1 MFRGYLFYKIYA
13 DDMVFILN
21 TEEITEFLE
30 IFSGLCK
37 NFSLVINP
45 NKCGIFDIGR
55 RESLTKMIEN
65 GLVDTKRDLL
75 NIPIVMTYKYL
86 GVILDRNGSILP

>member
-1 MFRGYLFYKIYA
+1 
-13 DDMVFILN
+13 
-21 TEEITEFLE
+21 
-30 IFSGLCK
+30 
-37 NFSLVINP
+37 
-45 NKCGIFDIGR
+45 
-55 RESLTKMIEN
+55 MIEN